1 MNYYNKN
8 YKAFID
14 ETKNANM
21 DNIYNLFIKYLP
33 INTKKILDIGFGSA
47 RDMLYFKSNGYDVY
61 GIDSEISFCEHAKKM
76 GLDNVECIKVQDMS
90 YYYEFDAIW
99 ACASLLHVD
108 KDELN
113 EVFKKCDNA
122 LVNNGI
128 MYCSFKYGDFEGI
141 RNERYFIYLTEDSF
155 TQYIKNTDFEILKI
169 AITND
174 VREERKDERWLNV
187 ILKKVID

>member
-1 MNYYNKN
+1 MRYYKVHSNDYI
-8 YKAFID
+8 YK
-14 ETKNANM
+14 T
-21 DNIYNLFIKYLP
+21 YNCDLSKLYSLFIKYLP

-61 GIDSEISFCEHAKKM
+61 GIDSEVSFCDYAKRM
-76 GLDNVECIKVQDMS
+76 GLDNVECIKVQDIA
-90 YYYEFDAIW
+90 YYHEFDAIW
-99 ACASLLHVD
+99 ACASLLHVN
-108 KDELN
+108 KNELN

-155 TQYIKNTDFEILKI
+155 TQYIKNTDFEVLEI

-187 ILKKVID
+187 ILKKMID

>member
-1 MNYYNKN
+1 MNYYNENGIEYIKN
-8 YKAFID
+8 TINCD
-14 ETKNANM
+14 MSNL
-21 DNIYNLFIKYLP
+21 YNLFFKY
-33 INTKKILDIGFGSA
+33 INPKTKKILDIGFGSG
-47 RDMLYFKSNGYDVY
+47 RDMLYFKNKGYDVF
-61 GIDSEISFCEHAKKM
+61 GIDSEVSFCNYAKRM
-76 GLDNVECIKVQDMS
+76 GLDNVECIKVQDIA
-90 YYYEFDAIW
+90 YYHEFDAIW
-99 ACASLLHVD
+99 ACASLLHVN
-108 KDELN
+108 KNELN

-155 TQYIKNTDFEILKI
+155 TQYIKNTDFEILEI